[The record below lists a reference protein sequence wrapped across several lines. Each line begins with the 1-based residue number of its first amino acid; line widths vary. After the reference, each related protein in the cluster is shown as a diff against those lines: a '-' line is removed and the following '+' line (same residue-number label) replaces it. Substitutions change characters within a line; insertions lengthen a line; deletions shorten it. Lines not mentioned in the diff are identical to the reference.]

1 MITSSQPRA
10 PLRAIALVGFMGAG
24 KTSVGREL
32 AERLAIDFID
42 LDDLV
47 VGRAGKS
54 VTEIFGQDG
63 EAAFRKLEAQALQTL
78 LAASRDRPF
87 VLALGGG
94 AFVQKPNADRLRK
107 AA

>member
-47 VGRAGKS
+47 IARQQEALPWGTNSSVAEASSSEARCPDFSDEAISSTGR
-54 VTEIFGQDG
+54 
-63 EAAFRKLEAQALQTL
+63 R
-78 LAASRDRPF
+78 
-87 VLALGGG
+87 
-94 AFVQKPNADRLRK
+94 
-107 AA
+107 